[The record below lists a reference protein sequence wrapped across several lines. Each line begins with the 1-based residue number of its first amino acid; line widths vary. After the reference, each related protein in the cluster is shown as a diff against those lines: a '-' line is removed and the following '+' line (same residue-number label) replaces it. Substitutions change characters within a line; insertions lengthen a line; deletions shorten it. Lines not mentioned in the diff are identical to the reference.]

1 MTRGARSSLV
11 FTTMLQLPVVDYY
24 ALLDD
29 PSDGMG
35 GTARECREGNNEV
48 LIWRPLCP

>member
-1 MTRGARSSLV
+1 MTFDAS
-11 FTTMLQLPVVDYY
+11 LQLPVTDYY

-35 GTARECREGNNEV
+35 GAVRECREDNNAV